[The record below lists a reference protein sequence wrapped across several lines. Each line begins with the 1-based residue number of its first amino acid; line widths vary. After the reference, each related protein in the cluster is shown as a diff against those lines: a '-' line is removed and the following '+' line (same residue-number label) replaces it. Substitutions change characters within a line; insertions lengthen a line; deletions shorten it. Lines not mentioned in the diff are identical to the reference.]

1 MGCLGTYLNCYYHFT
16 YLGMPHF
23 LPSRK
28 LAKRFRFSLK
38 NLKRFALSTALSLLE
53 FRSPIN
59 AASTHA
65 KNQLGSKIE

>member
-1 MGCLGTYLNCYYHFT
+1 
-16 YLGMPHF
+16 MPHF